1 MTVTRRRLLGQA
13 AWLAALPMVGQRA
26 FAALTELRPSLIL
39 RNARILTVDA
49 ARPRAEAIA
58 IAGERI
64 LALGTDAEIAALAGP
79 STKVVDLG
87 GKTVTPGF
95 IDGHCHPA
103 SSGRKHLRFIDCDL
117 RSIKAIQDAV
127 RERAEKTPPGEWVC
141 GFKYDDTKTAE
152 RRFLTRQDLDAAAPQ
167 HPVYIEH
174 RGGHTAYVNSLA
186 LAKAGVKESS
196 PDPQG
201 GRYVRD
207 PATGKL
213 TGRILE
219 RGVDPFEKAI
229 PAFGS
234 TTPEEDRAAVK
245 LITGMFSKAGVT
257 SSTDAYG
264 SPDDLRAYQAA
275 RTADELSAR
284 IYCMIGYT
292 HIDTM
297 IAAGVRTGLGD
308 DWVRVGGMKQT
319 CDGSISER
327 TARLSEPYVGRPDDF
342 GIIVMDAEEL
352 YANARKAHAAGWQLG
367 THANG
372 DVGIAMVCDLYER
385 LQREMPRRDAR
396 YRIEHCTVVNDTLV
410 ARMKALGA
418 IPTPFSAYVYFH
430 GEKMPEYGEARLDHM
445 FALRSFIDAGIRP
458 TMGSDYPPGP
468 FEPMMALQSMVTRTA
483 IDGHVWGAKQKI
495 TVEEALR
502 VCTLHGA
509 YASFEEHLKGSL
521 EPGKLAD
528 LVVLGRDPLAEDPS
542 TLVTI
547 PVERTMVGGRWVYES

>member
-1 MTVTRRRLLGQA
+1 MAVSRRELLGRA
-13 AWLAALPMVGQRA
+13 AALAGLSLGGGGALAAIVREQPDLVLKNG
-26 FAALTELRPSLIL
+26 LL
-39 RNARILTVDA
+39 LTVDP
-49 ARPRAEAIA
+49 RQPRAEAVA

-64 LALGTDAEIAALAGP
+64 FAVGSNDEVGALAGRA
-79 STKVVDLG
+79 TKVVDLG
-87 GKTVTPGF
+87 GQTVTPGF
-95 IDGHCHPA
+95 IDAHCHPA
-103 SSGRKHLRFIDCDL
+103 YAGRRHLRFIDCDL

-127 RERAEKTPPGEWVC
+127 RERAAKTPPGEWVT

-152 RRFLTRQDLDAAAPQ
+152 RRFITREDLDAAAPA

-174 RGGHTAYVNSLA
+174 RGGHTGYANSLA
-186 LAKAGVKESS
+186 LAKAGITESS

-201 GRYVRD
+201 GKFVRD
-207 PATGKL
+207 PATGRL
-213 TGRILE
+213 TGRVLE
-219 RGVDPFEKAI
+219 RGAGPFETLI
-229 PAFGS
+229 PAFG
-234 TTPEEDRAAVK
+234 TTTRDEDRAAVK
-245 LITGMFSKAGVT
+245 LITQMFAKAGVT

-264 SPDDLRAYQAA
+264 SPDDLRAYQDAHEA
-275 RTADELSAR
+275 GELSAR

-292 HIDTM
+292 HIDKM
-297 IAAGVRTGLGD
+297 IAAGVRTGFGD

-342 GIIVMDAEEL
+342 GMIVADADEL
-352 YANARKAHAAGWQLG
+352 YSYARKAHAAGWQLG

-396 YRIEHCTVVNDTLV
+396 YRIEHCTVVNDSLV

-418 IPTPFSAYVYFH
+418 IPTPFASYVYFH
-430 GEKMPEYGEARLDHM
+430 GEKMPEYGEERLNRM

-483 IDGHVWGAKQKI
+483 IDGRVWGPKQKI
-495 TVEEALR
+495 SIEEALR
-502 VCTLHGA
+502 VCTLYGA
-509 YASFEEHLKGSL
+509 YASFEERLKGSL

-528 LVVLGRDPLAEDPS
+528 LVVLGRNPLTEDPA
-542 TLVTI
+542 TLVTV
-547 PVERTMVGGRWVYES
+547 PVERTMAGGRWVYES

>member
-1 MTVTRRRLLGQA
+1 MAGRS
-13 AWLAALPMVGQRA
+13 A
-26 FAALTELRPSLIL
+26 FAALAAERPNLIL
-39 RNARILTVDA
+39 RNGRILTVDA
-49 ARPRAEAIA
+49 ARPRAESIA

-64 LALGTDAEIAALAGP
+64 LAIGSDAEVAALADR
-79 STKVVDLG
+79 STTVVDLG

-103 SSGRKHLRFIDCDL
+103 VSGRMHLRMIDCDL

-127 RERAEKTPPGEWVC
+127 RERAAKTPPGEWVT

-152 RRFLTRQDLDAAAPQ
+152 RRFITRDDLDAAAPD
-167 HPVYIEH
+167 HPVYIQH
-174 RGGHTAYVNSLA
+174 RGGHTGYVNSAA
-186 LAKAGVKESS
+186 LAKAGIDEAT

-201 GRYVRD
+201 GKMGRD
-207 PATGKL
+207 PATGRL
-213 TGRILE
+213 TGRLLE
-219 RGVDPFEKAI
+219 RGTDPFERTI
-229 PAFGS
+229 PAFG
-234 TTPEEDRAAVK
+234 TTTRDEDRAAVK
-245 LITGMFSKAGVT
+245 LITQMFAKAGVT

-264 SPDDLRAYQAA
+264 TPDDLRAYQDA
-275 RTADELSAR
+275 REAGELSAR
-284 IYCMIGYT
+284 IYCMFGYS
-292 HIDTM
+292 HIDAM
-297 IAAGVRTGLGD
+297 IASGVRTGFGD

-327 TARLSEPYVGRPDDF
+327 TARLSEHYVGRPEDF
-342 GIIVMDAEEL
+342 GIIVMDADEL
-352 YANARKAHAAGWQLG
+352 YSNARKAHEAGWQLG

-372 DVGIAMVCDLYER
+372 DVAIGMVCDLYER
-385 LQREMPRRDAR
+385 LQREMPRRDPR
-396 YRIEHCTVVNDTLV
+396 YRIEHCTVIDDALV

-418 IPTPFSAYVYFH
+418 IPTPFASYIYFH
-430 GEKMPEYGEARLDHM
+430 GEKMPEYGEERLNHM
-445 FALRSFIDAGIRP
+445 FALRSFIDAGVRP

-483 IDGHVWGAKQKI
+483 IDGHVWGPKQRI
-495 TVEEALR
+495 TVEEAIR
-502 VCTLHGA
+502 ICTLNGA

-528 LVVLGRDPLAEDPS
+528 LVVLGRDPLAEDRS